1 MDENLEQR
9 MQVIERLTQLF
20 KFERLVYLSVTG
32 VSLVLLVA
40 CAISLL
46 IRDEA
51 GTAELSGLF
60 GSSGLSGLFG
70 SSGLITYTAGRL
82 LYMWSEAI
90 NRLIPAVATK
100 GSEYTWILLMHSL
113 RDVPG
118 VQAGSPC

>member
-60 GSSGLSGLFG
+60 GSSGL
-70 SSGLITYTAGRL
+70 ITYTAGRL